1 MAMAAAVE
9 ARVWVM
15 SVRRGVVAVTVV
27 VPALI
32 LSLKRLVV
40 VKVMEAAM
48 MMVRVHL
55 VRTTEAV
62 QEIELTTLVNDKTN

>member
-1 MAMAAAVE
+1 
-9 ARVWVM
+9 M

-48 MMVRVHL
+48 MTVRVHL
-55 VRTTEAV
+55 IRTTEAV

>member
-1 MAMAAAVE
+1 
-9 ARVWVM
+9 M

-48 MMVRVHL
+48 MTVRVHL